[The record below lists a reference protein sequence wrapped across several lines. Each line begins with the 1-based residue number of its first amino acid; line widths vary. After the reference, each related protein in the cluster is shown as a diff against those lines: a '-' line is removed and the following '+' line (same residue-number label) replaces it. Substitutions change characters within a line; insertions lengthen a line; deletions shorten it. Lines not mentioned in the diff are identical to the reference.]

1 MFLRKITL
9 LLLPLL
15 IVFCS
20 SVPAIIPKTPTTI
33 GHPLDVQLTLD
44 SAHSVS
50 QSITPDG
57 GTLQATAQDG
67 TLYTLTIPK
76 DALLNDLTISL
87 TPVSAI
93 DNLPLGSKGLA
104 AVQLA
109 PEGLNLLE
117 PATLVIKA
125 KTRIP
130 AKELVSFAYAGD
142 GKDLHLYPLDGDPS
156 QTTFQI
162 LHFSGYGAGQGDSG
176 NLQQYQP
183 GSPESKAEAQGN
195 AVATDVAN
203 NGGSYSDQDKTKICD
218 ILGDWYKASVIIDL
232 KSAETDSSK
241 LYAAGGQYMRWLKKN
256 SMFCGNRFD
265 TEVEAANRSLAKGLQ
280 HAYHEAV
287 PQCQLKL
294 MYQWSKWAA
303 LLSLL
308 TYAPDL
314 TFDPNVLAD
323 VKTCQVFEMGI
334 GGTITLPGATPKSFI
349 VQPGTVSLKRID
361 VDSFEGSNELQGG
374 FEGFG
379 ANCSASD
386 QPRWKFTVKASNS
399 DELVHQGSIFEFT
412 VTMTLAW
419 AGTGQCGN
427 VARAFSSTALVTPP
441 GFQLPAQDG
450 ARYDY
455 KNGGFTE
462 GAIVFTFRDPK
473 GYLEQIGKAN
483 WQPH

>member
-1 MFLRKITL
+1 MNIRRIALFI
-9 LLLPLL
+9 LPLL

-33 GHPLDVQLTLD
+33 DHELDVQVKLD

-76 DALLNDLTISL
+76 DALLEDLQISL
-87 TPVSAI
+87 TPVSGI
-93 DNLPLGSKGLA
+93 DNLPLSGKGLA

-117 PATLVIKA
+117 PATLVIQP

-130 AKELVSFAYAGD
+130 ARDLVSFAYLGD
-142 GKDLHLYPLDGDPS
+142 GKDLHLFPLVGDPN

-162 LHFSGYGAGQGDSG
+162 LHFSGYGAGQGDPG
-176 NLQQYQP
+176 TIQQYQP
-183 GSPESKAEAQGN
+183 GSPESKAEAQGG

-218 ILGDWYKASVIIDL
+218 ILGDWYKASVIVDL
-232 KSAETDSSK
+232 KAAETDSSS
-241 LYAAGGQYMRWLKKN
+241 LYAAGGQYMRWLQKN
-256 SMFCGNRFD
+256 SMFCGKRFD
-265 TEVEAANRSLAKGLQ
+265 AEVEAANQSLAKGLQ

-323 VKTCQVFEMGI
+323 IKKCQVFEMEI
-334 GGTITLPGATPKSFI
+334 GGTITLPGASPKSFI
-349 VQPGTVSLKRID
+349 IQPGTVPMKQTGAGT
-361 VDSFEGSNELQGG
+361 FEGSNELQGG
-374 FEGFG
+374 FEGFA

-386 QPRWKFTVKASNS
+386 QPKWNFTVKAINS
-399 DELVHQGSIFEFT
+399 DELIHQGSIFEFN

-419 AGTGQCGN
+419 AGTGKCGD
-427 VARAFSSTALVTPP
+427 VSRAFSSSASLTPP
-441 GFQLPAQDG
+441 AFQLPAQDG
-450 ARYDY
+450 AHYDY

-462 GAIVFTFRDPK
+462 GAIVYTFRDPK
-473 GYLEQIGKAN
+473 GYLDQIGKAN